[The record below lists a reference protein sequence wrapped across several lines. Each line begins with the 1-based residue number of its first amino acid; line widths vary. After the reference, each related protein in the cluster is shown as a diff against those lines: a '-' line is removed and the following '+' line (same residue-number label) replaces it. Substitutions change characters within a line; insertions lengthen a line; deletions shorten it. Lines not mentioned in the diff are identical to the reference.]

1 MKQRNSSYE
10 LLRIIA
16 MCFIVIGHISTH
28 AQKGELASHN
38 YISAI
43 CTTGVNIFI
52 LISGYFR
59 IRINWKSLLT
69 LYATCMFFYAISI
82 LGNLWIFNEQPDEGY
97 AYPII
102 SPVHSPWWFI
112 NCYLQLML
120 LSPLINA
127 SLDTED
133 NKRYRY
139 IVGILLFISCIS
151 GFYFENYINK
161 NGYNLFHFITVY
173 VVGDAVRRSGIKER
187 FTPVIF
193 VTVYMVSSATLLV
206 CSLYEVEGTT
216 YYNNPI
222 LLLAAVSLFCLISKL
237 GINSK
242 AINTFASF
250 MLPVYLLQDGPF
262 GNNIYQHLYDKGVA
276 LNFSGAEYF
285 STLLI
290 YIILLFIVVIMLDSI
305 KRLALNKPIERLS
318 NYLDKKANIFS

>member
-127 SLDTED
+127 SLDTEG
-133 NKRYRY
+133 KSPL
-139 IVGILLFISCIS
+139 IVVDGEVKGNGTDILS
-151 GFYFENYINK
+151 GFYFSSV
-161 NGYNLFHFITVY
+161 VY
-173 VVGDAVRRSGIKER
+173 PD
-187 FTPVIF
+187 FTLKTI
-193 VTVYMVSSATLLV
+193 
-206 CSLYEVEGTT
+206 
-216 YYNNPI
+216 
-222 LLLAAVSLFCLISKL
+222 
-237 GINSK
+237 
-242 AINTFASF
+242 
-250 MLPVYLLQDGPF
+250 
-262 GNNIYQHLYDKGVA
+262 
-276 LNFSGAEYF
+276 
-285 STLLI
+285 
-290 YIILLFIVVIMLDSI
+290 
-305 KRLALNKPIERLS
+305 
-318 NYLDKKANIFS
+318 